1 MYLGF
6 KITLNWECMKINL
19 NTVQNIYVSFFVLF
33 YFLTMQGPEAESFH
47 PNQWWVGNKT
57 NPWGHPLIFK
67 YLMIIYT
74 LKTMLSVKLLW
85 KIQHRKNYPVML
97 ALSNI
102 VSPPGLGTSGIN
114 IEDFLV
120 KIRELEM
127 RRRSLEF
134 TERILMQYT
143 QLPVKKCS

>member
-1 MYLGF
+1 
-6 KITLNWECMKINL
+6 
-19 NTVQNIYVSFFVLF
+19 
-33 YFLTMQGPEAESFH
+33 
-47 PNQWWVGNKT
+47 
-57 NPWGHPLIFK
+57 
-67 YLMIIYT
+67 
-74 LKTMLSVKLLW
+74 
-85 KIQHRKNYPVML
+85 ML